1 MEQFGT
7 NTSLIAEISAY
18 FRAPKF
24 VPVTAD
30 HDHECLLYLDKFP
43 VIQEIYLK
51 YNCIFQTEADIER
64 VFSYAGRFP
73 IYNFFCAVFL
83 CSGWFVLVWFGLK
96 IEFSPENFAKKSK

>member
-1 MEQFGT
+1 MCEFDHNDVLMEQFGT

-73 IYNFFCAVFL
+73 ICNFFCAVFYARVGL
-83 CSGWFVLVWFGLK
+83 YWSGLG
-96 IEFSPENFAKKSK
+96 